1 MGILPANILHGAQEQ
16 PADVDNEQPLL
27 VVRVTDVNRQSHMD
41 NIVRES
47 RYNIRTA
54 LLTLNLLCQ
63 KNPML
68 KLMTKS
74 QTRKTSSSRSSSWK
88 FRGYCCTLLMN
99 IVRYWMIRVPR
110 FDTVV
115 LVSTMRRCIY
125 AVKLSTTW
133 AYERLG
139 CGISGCNMGFIT
151 QNLTIG
157 QYAEDTH

>member
-63 KNPML
+63 
-68 KLMTKS
+68 
-74 QTRKTSSSRSSSWK
+74 RGKTEPLPESDVK
-88 FRGYCCTLLMN
+88 AHDKVTDEEN
-99 IVRYWMIRVPR
+99 II
-110 FDTVV
+110 
-115 LVSTMRRCIY
+115 
-125 AVKLSTTW
+125 
-133 AYERLG
+133 E
-139 CGISGCNMGFIT
+139 
-151 QNLTIG
+151 
-157 QYAEDTH
+157 